1 MIQLSERQQD
11 LLRVTK
17 QYEQCHIE
25 FYTAQ
30 SRLFGTEIMGE
41 VVKTSLDTLRIAHPK
56 DDLFEVALVYL
67 ASKKDAL
74 TAQERK
80 DVLSHIQNNLC

>member
-1 MIQLSERQQD
+1 MVATGAQL
-11 LLRVTK
+11 
-17 QYEQCHIE
+17 E

-41 VVKTSLDTLRIAHPK
+41 VVKTSLGTLKIAHPEE
-56 DDLFEVALVYL
+56 DLFEVALAYL
-67 ASKKDAL
+67 ASKKDIL

-80 DVLSHIQNNLC
+80 DVLFYIQNNLC

>member
-11 LLRVTK
+11 LLQVTK
-17 QYEQCHIE
+17 QYEQCHID

-41 VVKTSLDTLRIAHPK
+41 VVKTSISTLKMAHPE
-56 DDLFEVALVYL
+56 DDLFEVALAYL
-67 ASKKDAL
+67 ASKKDIL
-74 TAQERK
+74 TSQERK
-80 DVLSHIQNNLC
+80 DVLFYIQNNLC

>member
-11 LLRVTK
+11 LLQVAK

-41 VVKTSLDTLRIAHPK
+41 VVKTSLGTLKIAHPE
-56 DDLFEVALVYL
+56 DDLFEVALAYL
-67 ASKKDAL
+67 ASKKDIL

-80 DVLSHIQNNLC
+80 DVLFYIQNNLC